1 MIAFRTSN
9 PTAMFALAAV
19 CLVTCGVLVVAEWKR
34 IPRLRIGAKLI
45 ASLAFLAVGIVAW
58 RSPLTPSM
66 FPAFGPTSFATWI
79 VAGLA
84 LGVVG
89 DIALLG
95 RSDRAFLVGLGAF
108 LLGHIAYVAAMATEL
123 DPREWLADASF
134 LAAIPVV
141 IALIVVVHL
150 WPRLGSMRIP
160 VIAYAM
166 VIATMVIGAIALYRA
181 NPGHSLERARVFVG
195 DATFDIQSGPYGI
208 LCAGACLFFASD
220 LSVARDKFIGSSL
233 TNKLWGLPAYY
244 AGQLLI
250 AWSLAA

>member
-1 MIAFRTSN
+1 MI
-9 PTAMFALAAV
+9 ALAAL
-19 CLVTCGVLVVAEWKR
+19 CLAACAVLVVAEWKHL
-34 IPRLRIGAKLI
+34 PRVRIGSKVV

-58 RSPLTPSM
+58 RGPLGLDGARSM
-66 FPAFGPTSFATWI
+66 LPASGATAFGTWI

-95 RSDRAFLVGLGAF
+95 KTDRAFLVGLGAF
-108 LLGHIAYVAAMATEL
+108 LLGHIAYIVAMATIR
-123 DPREWLADASF
+123 DPREWLADASW
-134 LAAIPVV
+134 LAAIPAA
-141 IALIVVVHL
+141 IAIAVVVRL

-160 VIAYAM
+160 VIAYAL
-166 VIATMVIGAIALYRA
+166 VIATMVVGAIALRA
-181 NPGHSLERARVFVG
+181 DR
-195 DATFDIQSGPYGI
+195 I

-220 LSVARDKFIGSSL
+220 LSVARDKFVGASF